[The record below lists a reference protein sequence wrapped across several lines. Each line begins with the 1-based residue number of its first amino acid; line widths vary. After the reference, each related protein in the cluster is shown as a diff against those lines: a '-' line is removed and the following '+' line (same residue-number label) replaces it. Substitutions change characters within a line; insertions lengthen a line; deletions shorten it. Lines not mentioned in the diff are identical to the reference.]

1 MSISKRQHYLDT
13 ISDSRVSTRLVEET
27 GMAPD
32 LLAAIIDGYFSDLIR
47 PPPQQPVEVER
58 DTQLEMF

>member
-1 MSISKRQHYLDT
+1 MSLSKRQHYRDT
-13 ISDSRVSTRLVEET
+13 IADTRVSTRLVEET

-32 LLAAIIDGYFSDLIR
+32 LLAEIIDGYFSDLVR
-47 PPPQQPVEVER
+47 PPPRQPVEVKR